1 MSVQVSYKKQII
13 LGLVFLFLILF
24 FLEISINVYD
34 YFTKTCK
41 FTKNADAFD
50 NIDLEFKNQ
59 ICFDQQDLNWGSV
72 PYPYL
77 EPNQHMKT
85 ININSDAFRG
95 KELIQHSD
103 QKIRVFVVGASTVF
117 GSGST
122 SDETTVPG
130 YLQQLFDSSTSQSV
144 EVINAGIPGSD
155 STNELNHIK
164 NNLINY
170 HPDVIVVYNGWND
183 LRDTYSSLKHVQSPK
198 NSTFYDELT
207 NSFWYLISKYR
218 TLQVIQKFTYYSEDT
233 DWQHRVI
240 YEHDKNDLDKKI
252 EVWQSNMNE
261 ICSSSDYQSL
271 IILQPISGSSNRTQ
285 TEFEYMKYLQ
295 NDGENMNE
303 SLNHYAEALQ
313 KLNCEYT
320 ADFRNVFDNV
330 EGPIYYDEGHV
341 TDRGNLIVAKN
352 MFEIIRTKILEL

>member
-1 MSVQVSYKKQII
+1 M
-13 LGLVFLFLILF
+13 
-24 FLEISINVYD
+24 
-34 YFTKTCK
+34 
-41 FTKNADAFD
+41 
-50 NIDLEFKNQ
+50 
-59 ICFDQQDLNWGSV
+59 
-72 PYPYL
+72 
-77 EPNQHMKT
+77 
-85 ININSDAFRG
+85 
-95 KELIQHSD
+95 
-103 QKIRVFVVGASTVF
+103 
-117 GSGST
+117 
-122 SDETTVPG
+122 
-130 YLQQLFDSSTSQSV
+130 QQLFDSSTSQSV

-155 STNELNHIK
+155 STNELNRIK

-352 MFEIIRTKILEL
+352 MFEIIRTKILWL